1 VSPRSDDSGVTP
13 RRRLDARTAD
23 ALLAGRV
30 VDGEAALT
38 GLIAELRVLPDA
50 PVPNA
55 ALSAMLASGLIP
67 DVVPLP
73 ERRAPRVRSTWALPL
88 QIALGTSA
96 CVALVLG
103 AAATGELPD
112 PAQTAVADVV
122 EAVTPLHLPRPA
134 THPPVPAVVPSPT
147 QSAQPN
153 DDQPG
158 DGQTNDG
165 QTNDQPGDGPRSQPP
180 RPSASPDDHRGSGGS
195 STGDGGDHQD
205 GGQPSASPSSGRSD
219 HNGGGT
225 SGGAGTSGSSGSG
238 GSGSTGPDG
247 SDDNGKDLSGGHD
260 GSGGSSGSST
270 GGGSSDDSH
279 LSGSSSDQ

>member
-1 VSPRSDDSGVTP
+1 MSPRSDNSGVTP

-30 VDGEAALT
+30 VAGEEALT
-38 GLIAELRVLPDA
+38 GLIAELRVLPEA

-55 ALSAMLASGLIP
+55 ALSAMLESGLTP
-67 DVVPLP
+67 AVVPLP
-73 ERRAPRVRSTWALPL
+73 ERNAPRVRRTWALPL

-122 EAVTPLHLPRPA
+122 EAVTPLHVPRPV

-147 QSAQPN
+147 QSAQPAA
-153 DDQPG
+153 D
-158 DGQTNDG
+158 QTNA
-165 QTNDQPGDGPRSQPP
+165 DQPGDGPHSQPP
-180 RPSASPDDHRGSGGS
+180 RPSASPDDHRGSGSG

-205 GGQPSASPSSGRSD
+205 GGRPSASPSSGRGD
-219 HNGGGT
+219 HSGGGT
-225 SGGAGTSGSSGSG
+225 SGGSSGDGSSGSSGSG
-238 GSGSTGPDG
+238 SSGSGTSSPDG
-247 SDDNGKDLSGGHD
+247 SDDNGTDPSGGHD
-260 GSGGSSGSST
+260 GSGGSGGSST
-270 GGGSSDDSH
+270 GGSSSDDSH